1 MSYVKNRRDANEAD
15 IIEFL
20 RAAGCVVIHMTKDAG
35 FDMVVISPRTGTHIV
50 EVKNPAKKWTLTTAE
65 KALQFQVMQ
74 IGGRYN
80 VIETIEQAA
89 ILAGV

>member
-1 MSYVKNRRDANEAD
+1 MSYVKNKRDANEAE

-20 RAAGCVVIHMTKDAG
+20 HRAGCVTIQMTKDAG

-50 EVKNPAKKWTLTTAE
+50 EIKNPAKKWTLTTAE
-65 KALQFQVMQ
+65 KTLQFHVIQ

>member
-1 MSYVKNRRDANEAD
+1 MSYKTNKRDSNEAE
-15 IIEFL
+15 IIDFL
-20 RAAGCVVIHMTKDAG
+20 RRAGCITIQMTKDAG

-65 KALQFQVMQ
+65 KALQFQVTQ

-80 VIETIEQAA
+80 VIENIEQAA